1 MFESEYAIFG
11 WGRRVKAYIIVLTG
25 GFFIAGVA
33 ATGVYGWRQ
42 VGVRAPDAAFDPVIS
57 GSIRVN
63 ANGSII
69 APPAEFSISNAAT
82 QATCIAARGGTLQ
95 SRSRSFSAPRECDD
109 VWPKLSSVRSWAQD
123 ENGSVTLA
131 NGAGQ
136 PVLTLVRKKGLAY
149 ETVNPAGAGI
159 ALRMLPE

>member
-1 MFESEYAIFG
+1 M
-11 WGRRVKAYIIVLTG
+11 KAYIIVLTG

-33 ATGVYGWRQ
+33 VAGVYGWRQ
-42 VGVRAPDAAFDPVIS
+42 DGARVSEAAFDPLVS

-69 APPAEFSISNAAT
+69 APPAAFSISNT
-82 QATCIAARGGTLQ
+82 TTKTTCIAERGGTLQ
-95 SRSRSFSAPRECDD
+95 SRNRSFSAPRECDD

-123 ENGSVTLA
+123 EDGSVTLA

-136 PVLTLVRKKGLAY
+136 PVLTLLRKKGLVY
-149 ETVNPAGAGI
+149 ETVKPAGAGV
-159 ALRMLPE
+159 ALQMLPE